1 MDFDFKDPRAKGNKT
16 PWPLAQARSCFM
28 LICWCS
34 VCLEP
39 VFGNLFRKKYA
50 NGTVVMQN
58 NAKGFQT
65 NQIIM

>member
-1 MDFDFKDPRAKGNKT
+1 MDFKDPRAKGNKT

-28 LICWCS
+28 LIFWCS

-39 VFGNLFRKKYA
+39 VFGNLFSNYA

-58 NAKGFQT
+58 NAKGLKT
-65 NQIIM
+65 NHIIM